1 MKQKNSGNNTQTPP
15 YIEPK
20 VYFLLPRTIDQIKKV
35 YPIPYKYN
43 NPDFIKFKN
52 KRK

>member
-1 MKQKNSGNNTQTPP
+1 MKPKNTDNKPLPT
-15 YIEPK
+15 YIQPK
-20 VYFLLPRTIDQIKKV
+20 VYFLMIRTIDQIKKV

>member
-35 YPIPYKYN
+35 YPIPYKYQLPN
-43 NPDFIKFKN
+43 LDKYIK
-52 KRK
+52 